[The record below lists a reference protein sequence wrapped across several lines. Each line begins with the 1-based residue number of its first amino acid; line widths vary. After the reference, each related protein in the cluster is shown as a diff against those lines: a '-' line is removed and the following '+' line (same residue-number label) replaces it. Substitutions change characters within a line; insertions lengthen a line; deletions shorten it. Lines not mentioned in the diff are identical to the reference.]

1 MKYTDEEMKEL
12 AADLL
17 WIDVSKKFPENNT
30 NVLVIYHSHFDNEP
44 ITEFDVCTAFFCD
57 SLFDV
62 KDQHFYI
69 KREVKVTYWMPIPEF
84 STMQKLHKGD

>member
-17 WIDVSKKFPENNT
+17 AIDLGLPS
-30 NVLVIYHSHFDNEP
+30 
-44 ITEFDVCTAFFCD
+44 VCLTC
-57 SLFDV
+57 
-62 KDQHFYI
+62 
-69 KREVKVTYWMPIPEF
+69 E